1 MDSQD
6 FNAGVEAFK
15 EEADEHVALLLNI
28 KQGGQ
33 GLTLNEATHM
43 FLADPLLSDAQRAQV
58 ISRIHRVG
66 QTRETTVH
74 DYVTVKTVEEAIDKH
89 LGVSSSSLSQFT
101 ASSAHGT
108 RLTIKDLMTLLFP
121 KNDWS

>member
-1 MDSQD
+1 
-6 FNAGVEAFK
+6 
-15 EEADEHVALLLNI
+15 
-28 KQGGQ
+28 
-33 GLTLNEATHM
+33 M

-101 ASSAHGT
+101 ASSARGT